1 MKTYY
6 FLGIGGI
13 GMSAIARYLKQ
24 LGNNIFGYDRT
35 RTPLTEELEKEGM
48 IITYNDDISSLPNN
62 IDMVVFTPAIPKDNL
77 IYNKVINDDVVKR
90 CSTIL
95 IYVSFKDEVDTLK
108 LIKFFLRK

>member
-13 GMSAIARYLKQ
+13 GMSAIARYFKQ

-62 IDMVVFTPAIPKDNL
+62 IDMVVFTPAIPSA
-77 IYNKVINDDVVKR
+77 VKP
-90 CSTIL
+90 L
-95 IYVSFKDEVDTLK
+95 
-108 LIKFFLRK
+108 FF